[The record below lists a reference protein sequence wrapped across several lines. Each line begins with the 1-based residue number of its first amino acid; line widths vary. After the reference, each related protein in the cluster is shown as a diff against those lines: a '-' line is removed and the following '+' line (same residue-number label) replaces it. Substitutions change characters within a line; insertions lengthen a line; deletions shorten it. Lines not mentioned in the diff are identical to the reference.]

1 MLSVVLLAF
10 MIMTYT
16 AQSFFSRL
24 YSNHYP
30 GEDGASSSVFSIVSG
45 FVVAFV
51 ALCVSG
57 FHFSAQPMTVVFG
70 VTNAL
75 ALICYNTT
83 MMYASNKGPYSIQM
97 VFMLSGGI
105 LLPAFINLARG
116 TETLSIMQW
125 VAIVMIIASIAL
137 VSKKEG
143 DTKVNDPKFYLF
155 CGGLF
160 VSNGLYGA
168 LLNVQQEVTGVAE
181 KEEMVILTF
190 SISALL
196 SVVIGLITQR
206 KKFLAGFRQTKK
218 SALFL
223 LISSVATA
231 CAVNLLVL
239 LIELMEDTTVLY
251 TFDNSGVLLISVIGS
266 CLFFKEKLSRTNVI
280 GCVLTCIGLIM
291 ISVF

>member
-1 MLSVVLLAF
+1 MLTVILLCL
-10 MIMTYT
+10 MILTYT
-16 AQSFFSRL
+16 AQSFFCRL

-30 GEDGASSSVFSIVSG
+30 GDPEASSPVFSIVSG
-45 FVVAFV
+45 VVVALL
-51 ALCVSG
+51 ALIVSG
-57 FHFSAQPMTVVFG
+57 FSLSAQPITVLFG
-70 VTNAL
+70 VVNGLT
-75 ALICYNTT
+75 LICYNT
-83 MMYASNKGPYSIQM
+83 MMMHASNKGPYSIQM

-137 VSKKEG
+137 VSKKKK
-143 DTKVNDPKFYLF
+143 DTRVSDPRFYLF

-160 VSNGLYGA
+160 LSNGLYGA

-181 KEEMVILTF
+181 KEEMVVLTF
-190 SISALL
+190 SVAALV
-196 SVVIGLITQR
+196 SVGIGLLTQR
-206 KKFLAGFRQTKK
+206 KKFLTGFRQTKK

-266 CLFFKEKLSRTNVI
+266 CVFFKEKLSRTNVI